1 MMADPT
7 QRRRNAEATREALL
21 EAARTLLAERGA
33 TQTTTRDIAAVVGV
47 NQALINRYFGSKE
60 NLFVEAVRTG
70 GSGAAGLVASTPL
83 ADLPDKILREVLDVS
98 ASGGGSTA
106 LLAGVVNNETINDLI
121 RSIIEDVFTR
131 QLGDRLGGDSGGLRA
146 ELLNALVV
154 GITIMRHKIESPALS
169 QASMDEI
176 SDYVTRMA
184 APLLT
189 DDR

>member
-7 QRRRNAEATREALL
+7 RRRRNAEATREALL

-98 ASGGGSTA
+98 ASGGSSTA

-146 ELLNALVV
+146 ELFNALVV